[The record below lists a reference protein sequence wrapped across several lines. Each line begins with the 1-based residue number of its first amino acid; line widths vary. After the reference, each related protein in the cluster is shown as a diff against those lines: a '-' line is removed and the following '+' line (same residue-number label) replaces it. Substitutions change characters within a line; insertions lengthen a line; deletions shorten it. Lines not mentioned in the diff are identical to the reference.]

1 MGYVRTYGQ
10 ALWGGM
16 PHRLFSHFYKE
27 VIGMAIESISST
39 PAYQTMT
46 VAQTQPVSRPAAEVS
61 TDGESLQDISIRPDA
76 VTAAVE
82 ASHEAA
88 DDGEQSSGQ
97 SEAFTQKDSEK
108 LKKAVEDMNKKMNNS
123 IAKYGIHEGT
133 NRVTIKIVDKDTDKV
148 IKELPPDKTLDMI
161 AKVWEMAGIL
171 VDEKR

>member
-1 MGYVRTYGQ
+1 
-10 ALWGGM
+10 
-16 PHRLFSHFYKE
+16 
-27 VIGMAIESISST
+27 MAIDAISGT

-46 VAQTQPVSRPAAEVS
+46 VTQAQPVSRPAATEFS
-61 TDGESLQDISIRPDA
+61 KDGESLQDISIKPDS

-97 SEAFTQKDSEK
+97 GGEAFSQKDSEK
-108 LKKAVEDMNKKMNNS
+108 IKKAVEDMNKKMNNS

>member
-1 MGYVRTYGQ
+1 
-10 ALWGGM
+10 
-16 PHRLFSHFYKE
+16 
-27 VIGMAIESISST
+27 MAIEPISGM

-61 TDGESLQDISIRPDA
+61 KEGEGTQDNISIRPDA

-82 ASHEAA
+82 GTHEAA

-97 SEAFTQKDSEK
+97 GSEAFNQKDSEK
-108 LKKAVEDMNKKMNNS
+108 LKKAVEDMNKKMSNS

-133 NRVTIKIVDKDTDKV
+133 NRLTIKIVDKDTDKV